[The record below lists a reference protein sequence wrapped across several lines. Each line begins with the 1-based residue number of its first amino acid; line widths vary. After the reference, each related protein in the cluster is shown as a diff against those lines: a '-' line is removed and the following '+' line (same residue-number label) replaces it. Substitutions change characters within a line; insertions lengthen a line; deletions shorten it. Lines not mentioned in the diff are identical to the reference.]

1 MCKRVR
7 VCLCVLDLGFKKEND
22 CVFSTW
28 DSRTFVCERV
38 RERKREKERER
49 ERKRD
54 RVRVHFFCE
63 RRRRRVGVRMTSTL
77 RVSAEVRVTVPSTLR
92 VIVGG

>member
-38 RERKREKERER
+38 RERKREKERQSE
-49 ERKRD
+49 
-54 RVRVHFFCE
+54 
-63 RRRRRVGVRMTSTL
+63 RRRVGVRMTSTL